1 MKITKSKKGNTMT
14 IEQKLNIQELTEQD
28 YTNVYGGTFTS
39 CFIMQS
45 YEFILPVGPEDP
57 IPPGIGLDSL
67 HQQPPHTGIFGG

>member
-1 MKITKSKKGNTMT
+1 MKIIKSKKGNTMN
-14 IEQKLNIQELTEQD
+14 IEQKSNIQELKEQD

-39 CFIMQS
+39 YFITEN